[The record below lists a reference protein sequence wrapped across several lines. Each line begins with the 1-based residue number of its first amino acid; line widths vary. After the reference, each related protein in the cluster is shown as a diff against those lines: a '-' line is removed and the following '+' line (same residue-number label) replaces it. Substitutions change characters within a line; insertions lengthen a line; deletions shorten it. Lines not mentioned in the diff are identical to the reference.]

1 MRPWYRAE
9 PSRAMR
15 SAAWFTQPTVFRIH
29 TSLRVPTRPLGRLY
43 PMKVVPPLHVVERG
57 TGGEAGSY
65 AYSSPPSRQV
75 LRLCQCTHA
84 PGAHAGVGPP
94 GRKPEFMTGSA
105 RPRAASAAPRPAG

>member
-57 TGGEAGSY
+57 TGGEAGSHV
-65 AYSSPPSRQV
+65 YSPTPSRQG
-75 LRLCQCTHA
+75 LRFCEGTQP
-84 PGAHAGVGPP
+84 PGAIAAAAPALG
-94 GRKPEFMTGSA
+94 KPDLTTASP
-105 RPRAASAAPRPAG
+105 RPRAPTATL

>member
-65 AYSSPPSRQV
+65 VYSSTPSRQV
-75 LRLCQCTHA
+75 LRLCECTQA
-84 PGAHAGVGPP
+84 PGAIAAVAAPMG
-94 GRKPEFMTGSA
+94 KPYLTTVSPRASA
-105 RPRAASAAPRPAG
+105 RSATL